1 MKLYMSP
8 TQPTNQT
15 QFVPLT
21 SDNWHATLAKAKTN
35 YCKQKTF
42 DGPLVVHLP
51 MYASKEVKQSI
62 RRATPA
68 LIEKSAAAIY
78 YYLTEHPTKKAGFI
92 QAHQPEGAEATLPDN
107 ATCRQTEH
115 FDAIRSTTKE
125 KCPE

>member
-1 MKLYMSP
+1 MNLYMSP

-35 YCKQKTF
+35 YSKQKTF

-78 YYLTEHPTKKAGFI
+78 SYLTEHGFI
-92 QAHQPEGAEATLPDN
+92 QAHQPEGTEATLPDN

-115 FDAIRSTTKE
+115 LDAIRSTTKE